1 MKVSRVLASAVVALF
16 LAGPAAPASPIA
28 EVLCEPTDRMR
39 AKLSQQFG
47 ERRTATGLRG
57 PEQVMEVWTDARGD
71 WTLVVRYAHGLS
83 CIVAMGEHWQDE
95 ARADRS

>member
-1 MKVSRVLASAVVALF
+1 MKMSHVLAAAAAPLL
-16 LAGPAAPASPIA
+16 LAGSAALASPIA
-28 EVLCEPTDRMR
+28 EVLCEPTERMR

-83 CIVAMGEHWQDE
+83 CIVAMGEHWQPE
-95 ARADRS
+95 ARADRG